1 MISNLCTLWIG
12 KHRLLANVTRFQRP
26 PVNVKASAPF
36 GGNAQP
42 INKEVKDPLP
52 RNNNSSGQ
60 TGRSS
65 HFSNPGM
72 AKQPKVHTGSYAN
85 VVSGAQGPLIS
96 PSPALVLEDSCLVER
111 DLSRHVMGKVKDFSS
126 IPNLYTILIDE
137 GFSGAKLTYMGG
149 TWVMIEFDKVDTK
162 ELLMNHSGIKSWF
175 LDIKDAV
182 DEFVSED
189 RIIWM
194 DIEGVPLKAWSRETF
209 IKIGKKW
216 GETLDLE
223 DNSVTSFGR
232 KRICIKTKHATSILE
247 SFKIIVK
254 GKVYMV
260 RAKEL
265 FTWNPVFMTHKE
277 KDCNSDGESV
287 IEPLNNNDNEEEFD
301 DEYASD
307 VNEVPETKAGET
319 RKSSPS
325 LSHPPGFT
333 PEILEDQND
342 KEAKDTLESLNAKVM
357 GSSQEIPIVD
367 HNDQVMPLINNTL
380 NSIHQSPSKALEN
393 ANLNTFLDDKEIE
406 TGLYLK
412 PELESAI
419 RASRASI
426 IVLSKN
432 YASSTWCLNELVD
445 VRKQQNSFGDAMADH
460 KQKMEAETNAEKK
473 NEWAQKMEIW
483 KKALTDVANLKGKE
497 PKNML
502 ETVFIEEIVTD
513 IYHQLGVLLRSTLP
527 QDPQLIGIDKSI
539 RFLSSW
545 LQDRSEHTGLADLTS
560 LMWVWCGNG
569 KTSLAKLS
577 ISYIVQ
583 EFNRSSFVENINVS
597 VYVHD
602 VSVYTSTIENALARK
617 KVFIV
622 LDDIDSLDQLDV
634 LLGNKGFHPGSKI
647 IITTKDASLTE
658 RCALF
663 SAQSED
669 LKEGYKAVSYNIV
682 NYCEGHPL
690 ALKVLGRLLHERD
703 VAYWEDCIEGLKKE
717 PDFDINNVL
726 RMSFKSLP
734 SKNDKELFKH
744 IACFFVGK
752 DRDFTETILRACNSN
767 TRSGITHLVDKCLL
781 HIDWNNVLSMH
792 SLVQEMGRDEV
803 RQESPDKP
811 WKHSRLWCHEE
822 SFKVLKQKK
831 DKANLLGL
839 SLDMQML
846 ENEKL
851 RESSE
856 LKTAAFSNMDSL
868 MILLLDYVQINGPYE
883 NFPEELRWLRMCGF
897 PLKSI
902 PSELPMENLVA
913 LDMSRSNIEFFDIS
927 CSSHQP
933 TEKMQKL
940 TGSCSK
946 AKRLLGSLKIL
957 DLSFSEHLRG
967 VSGFCELRSLESL
980 FLRNCSSL
988 IEICESIDHCYEL
1001 VFIDLSN
1008 CKELRKLPRTL
1019 AKLKKVKKLLLNGC
1033 NMGELAVLEAV
1044 PRDFKSSA
1052 VYFPSSLVKLSLANN
1067 NLSNESF
1074 PMDLSCLS
1082 MLKEL
1087 CLDYNPIV
1095 SMPDCVRTLPRL
1107 KMLYMQNCVMMGSI
1121 EHPPHTLSVLSFV
1134 IDNGV
1139 MPLIRKISFDP
1150 EMSPLSLSTILDELT
1165 SSSIEIEGVIKI
1177 QPIAGV
1183 DDTILCSLRWSNLEF
1198 IKKRRVGTYNLYRG
1212 PEGSQTQMYFEFG
1225 IFSTIY
1231 GGKVMPNWIRR
1242 RSKGQS
1248 ISFTIPSS
1256 PKKLRGLNFCYVQ
1269 TAKFPY
1275 WRPGIQARYYDYP
1288 YHQLI
1293 YLPHIKITNI
1303 TKNVTW
1309 IYKHYIYKV
1318 NVGGKSL
1325 TFLSHWMFGENEM
1338 EDGDQVTIF
1347 IKQHWHFRDFNIRE
1361 CGASLV
1367 YDDGKNE
1374 NEEDPLGYYK
1384 SWNHIIG
1391 GDLSP
1396 FQLTT
1401 GEYNLQNKYFH
1412 WATSE
1417 PGPNQPHSYI
1427 AGDSLYKEKE
1437 PRFRA
1442 FSHKNSNTHSRA
1454 IEDVTK

>member
-1 MISNLCTLWIG
+1 
-12 KHRLLANVTRFQRP
+12 
-26 PVNVKASAPF
+26 
-36 GGNAQP
+36 
-42 INKEVKDPLP
+42 
-52 RNNNSSGQ
+52 
-60 TGRSS
+60 
-65 HFSNPGM
+65 
-72 AKQPKVHTGSYAN
+72 
-85 VVSGAQGPLIS
+85 
-96 PSPALVLEDSCLVER
+96 
-111 DLSRHVMGKVKDFSS
+111 
-126 IPNLYTILIDE
+126 
-137 GFSGAKLTYMGG
+137 
-149 TWVMIEFDKVDTK
+149 
-162 ELLMNHSGIKSWF
+162 
-175 LDIKDAV
+175 
-182 DEFVSED
+182 
-189 RIIWM
+189 
-194 DIEGVPLKAWSRETF
+194 
-209 IKIGKKW
+209 
-216 GETLDLE
+216 
-223 DNSVTSFGR
+223 
-232 KRICIKTKHATSILE
+232 
-247 SFKIIVK
+247 
-254 GKVYMV
+254 
-260 RAKEL
+260 
-265 FTWNPVFMTHKE
+265 
-277 KDCNSDGESV
+277 
-287 IEPLNNNDNEEEFD
+287 
-301 DEYASD
+301 
-307 VNEVPETKAGET
+307 
-319 RKSSPS
+319 
-325 LSHPPGFT
+325 
-333 PEILEDQND
+333 
-342 KEAKDTLESLNAKVM
+342 
-357 GSSQEIPIVD
+357 
-367 HNDQVMPLINNTL
+367 
-380 NSIHQSPSKALEN
+380 
-393 ANLNTFLDDKEIE
+393 
-406 TGLYLK
+406 
-412 PELESAI
+412 
-419 RASRASI
+419 
-426 IVLSKN
+426 
-432 YASSTWCLNELVD
+432 
-445 VRKQQNSFGDAMADH
+445 MADNI
-460 KQKMEAETNAEKK
+460 KRVMECNWLQMKPVK
-473 NEWAQKMEIW
+473 SNQQGIW
-483 KKALTDVANLKGKE
+483 RKALTQVANLKGKE
-497 PKNML
+497 PKDML
-502 ETVFIEEIVTD
+502 ETVFIEEIVTN

-527 QDPQLIGIDKSI
+527 QDPQLIGVDYSI
-539 RFLSSW
+539 HFLSSW
-545 LQDRSEHTGLADLTS
+545 LQDRSEHTADILTI
-560 LMWVWCGNG
+560 LGMGGIG
-569 KTSLAKLS
+569 KTSLAKRVYKLHCH
-577 ISYIVQ
+577 
-583 EFNRSSFVENINVS
+583 EFNRSSFVENISRRCVEKSNGLLDVQKQLCHDIS
-597 VYVHD
+597 KASSIPVHD

-617 KVFIV
+617 KMFIV

-663 SAQSED
+663 SSQVQPKHTKHKLKSLHVSDSLKLLCLHAFKSED
-669 LKEGYKAVSYNIV
+669 LKEGYEAVSYNIV

-717 PDFDINNVL
+717 PDSHINNVL

-752 DRDFTETILRACNSN
+752 DRDFTETILKACNIN
-767 TRSGITHLVDKCLL
+767 TRSGITHLIDRCLL
-781 HIDWNNVLSMH
+781 HIDRDNVLSMH
-792 SLVQEMGRDEV
+792 SLIQEMGRDEV

-811 WKHSRLWCHEE
+811 WKRSRLWCHDE
-822 SFKVLKQKK
+822 SFKVLRQKK

-1139 MPLIRKISFDP
+1139 MPLIQKISFDP

-1165 SSSIEIEGVIKI
+1165 SSSIEIEGMIKI

-1309 IYKHYIYKV
+1309 IYEHYIYKV

-1367 YDDGKNE
+1367 YDDGKNK

-1401 GEYNLQNKYFH
+1401 GEYNLHNKYFD
-1412 WATSE
+1412 WATSK

-1454 IEDVTK
+1454 IE